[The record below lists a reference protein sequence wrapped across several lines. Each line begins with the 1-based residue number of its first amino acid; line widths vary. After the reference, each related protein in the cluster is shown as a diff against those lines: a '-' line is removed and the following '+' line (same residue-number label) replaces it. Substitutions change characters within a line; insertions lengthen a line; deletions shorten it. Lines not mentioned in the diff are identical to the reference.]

1 MEFADKCNSGTEENT
16 LISRTALN
24 ERVREWGL
32 REDVV
37 EKDYVIGW
45 VLWGIGSDARLAISW
60 AFKGGT
66 CLKKCY
72 IETYRF
78 SEDLDFTVLP
88 SGPIEPTEVIPILQ
102 RILSQVYDEAGIDFS
117 VREPVVQ
124 IRPDGNSAE
133 ARIYYRGPRG
143 APQAASIKLDLTINE
158 TVVRPTVLR
167 PISHPYPDQLPS
179 SNVVRC
185 YGFEELFAEKLRA
198 MGERCRPRD
207 LYDIVFLF
215 RQRDLLPHAELIR
228 SVHIEKCRNK
238 GVPVTTLASLEASPY
253 HAEIEAEWANM
264 LEHQLYVLPP
274 FEHFWQELPN
284 LFAWLEGSMSPDELP
299 SLPLVDADLIEWS
312 PPPTAWVWGEGI
324 PLEAVRFAAT
334 NHLCIELGY
343 KESSRLI
350 EPYSLRKTRDGN
362 LLLYAIKASSGELH
376 AYRVDRIQSVT
387 ASNVP
392 FKPRYAIEFAQ
403 SGPLSAPHTRRD
415 SIFKPRRGMRQGV
428 TIYIIECSYC
438 GKQFRRSKLDTRLR
452 THKTK
457 GGEWECP
464 GRIGYLVDQH
474 YA

>member
-1 MEFADKCNSGTEENT
+1 

-45 VLWGIGSDARLAISW
+45 VLWGIGSDTRLAISW

-102 RILSQVYDEAGIDFS
+102 RVLSQVYDEAGIDFS

-167 PISHPYPDQLPS
+167 PISHLYPDQLPS

-207 LYDIVFLF
+207 LYDIVYLF

-238 GVPVTTLASLEASPY
+238 GIEVTTLASLEASQY
-253 HAEIEAEWANM
+253 RHEIEVEWDNM
-264 LEHQLYVLPP
+264 LKHQLPALPP
-274 FEHFWQELPN
+274 FKSFWQELPD
-284 LFAWLEGSMSPDELP
+284 LFAWLEGTMSLQELP
-299 SLPLVDADLIEWS
+299 SHPFINAGGAKWT
-312 PPPTAWVWGEGI
+312 PPPPSHMLGEDI
-324 PLEAVRFAAT
+324 TLEPVRFAAA

-343 KESSRLI
+343 NNSTRLI
-350 EPYSLRKTRDGN
+350 EPYSLRQSKDGN
-362 LLLYAIKASSGELH
+362 LLLYAIKDKTREPRS
-376 AYRVDRIQSVT
+376 YRVDRIQSVGYT
-387 ASNVP
+387 NIP
-392 FKPRYAIEFAQ
+392 FNPIYAIEFAPT
-403 SGPLSAPHTRRD
+403 GPLTALPTRRY
-415 SIFKPRRGMRQGV
+415 SIFKTLRGTKRSGIV
-428 TIYIIECSYC
+428 YIIECVYC

-457 GGEWECP
+457 DSKWECP